1 MHTISWLTS
10 ETLQAIK
17 QRARLECACLVL
29 STGQAGVCMFS
40 ALNRP
45 GWSVHVQCSPRTRQ
59 ERACSVLSVGQAGG
73 ACLVLSPGQAGVCM
87 FSTLCGPGW
96 RCMFSTLHGPGWS
109 VHVTEDVKQ

>member
-45 GWSVHVQCSPRTRQ
+45 GWSVHVQFSALNRPGWSVHVQCSPRTRQ

-73 ACLVLSPGQAGVCM
+73 ACLVLSTGQAGACM
-87 FSTLCGPGW
+87 W
-96 RCMFSTLHGPGWS
+96 PGWS